1 MITSKQYVASVH
13 ILLTIISVPD
23 TRVTN
28 EKLASDTNLSYEQ
41 IRKIIR
47 KLKASNILSFKNG
60 TGKISLARP
69 ASEITLWNIY
79 NSIEAEN
86 IEEQQKFTNEIS
98 HSILGENEKKVLNK
112 NFLETIN
119 ILKEK
124 LSSRTLQDIKE
135 EIDIKNNQIA
145 F

>member
-1 MITSKQYVASVH
+1 MITSIQYVASVH

-69 ASEITLWNIY
+69 ANEITLWNIY

-124 LSSRTLQDIKE
+124 LSSKTLQDIKE

>member
-1 MITSKQYVASVH
+1 MITSIQYVASVH

-69 ASEITLWNIY
+69 ANEITLWNIY

>member
-1 MITSKQYVASVH
+1 MITSIQYVASVH

-86 IEEQQKFTNEIS
+86 IE
-98 HSILGENEKKVLNK
+98 
-112 NFLETIN
+112 
-119 ILKEK
+119 
-124 LSSRTLQDIKE
+124 
-135 EIDIKNNQIA
+135 
-145 F
+145 

>member
-1 MITSKQYVASVH
+1 M
-13 ILLTIISVPD
+13 
-23 TRVTN
+23 
-28 EKLASDTNLSYEQ
+28 
-41 IRKIIR
+41 
-47 KLKASNILSFKNG
+47 
-60 TGKISLARP
+60 
-69 ASEITLWNIY
+69 
-79 NSIEAEN
+79 
-86 IEEQQKFTNEIS
+86 IS

>member
-1 MITSKQYVASVH
+1 MITSIQYVASVH

-69 ASEITLWNIY
+69 ANEITLWNIY

-98 HSILGENEKKVLNK
+98 HSILGENEKKVLIE

-124 LSSRTLQDIKE
+124 LSSKTLQDIKE

>member
-1 MITSKQYVASVH
+1 MITSIQYVASVH

-69 ASEITLWNIY
+69 ANKKLFGIFITLLK
-79 NSIEAEN
+79 
-86 IEEQQKFTNEIS
+86 QKTS
-98 HSILGENEKKVLNK
+98 RSNK
-112 NFLETIN
+112 NSQTRFRTQFLEKT
-119 ILKEK
+119 KRK
-124 LSSRTLQDIKE
+124 
-135 EIDIKNNQIA
+135 